1 MLDLDT
7 REWLLT
13 NGLGSFASGTVSDV
27 RTRTYHGWLIAATN
41 PPSGRTLLFSH
52 LEASLEVLGSVVA
65 LGTNFWGNGQIEPRG
80 YELLRC
86 FDINPV
92 PKWIWG
98 QDNWQLTRQLV
109 MPYGLVGTGDWGRS
123 RGALSREQGEN
134 SSFLHSSSC
143 PMTPLASSLL
153 TLSAVTH
160 GENPHRL
167 WRLPLGEDRTAS
179 PTQWLP
185 NAHPQF
191 CHRILIQYRYQG
203 TDTAILRLRLL
214 IAERDFHHQ
223 QTAGPE
229 LHFSQLLG
237 QQQICLQAINSGHFG
252 IPWHLR
258 WTQGN
263 YQPDAVWYWH
273 YGLPEETKRGLCDKE
288 DLYSPGYLIV
298 TLQPGDVVTLEAQVG
313 FPDPLLGVLTP
324 KTFAEA
330 VEAEQK
336 RLSQIFGWAQRDRGA
351 QKQENNYQCPILNT
365 QYLSNDASYYPAG
378 SPKDYNKGN
387 LRNALVPQCPMT
399 PFASPVKDAVHS
411 LLRPRSTSLLT
422 RLTQWLPPAHSPI
435 WQQLLKASDQFIVY
449 RASIAGPTVIAGYH
463 WFNEWGRDTLIALP
477 GLALVPQR
485 FDLAKGV
492 LRTFG
497 HNCRHGLIPNVF
509 PDVDGEPIYNS
520 IDAAL
525 WWIETL
531 GLYLEATQDWE
542 FLAEQFPVVQ
552 QIYKAFVGGTHFNIQ
567 VDATDGL
574 VSWDARGVALTWMDV
589 VIGVHPVTPRYGKPV
604 EINALWYSVLC
615 WLSQWA
621 ERLSQLEYGSPV
633 RLTKQAER
641 YAQQAQ
647 HVKTS
652 LQKFWNPQLGY
663 LYDTIEPD
671 DRRNFQIRPNAVLAL
686 SLHHCGFSEQQGCQV
701 LDLATASLLTPYG
714 LRSLDPGDP
723 EYKGKYEGNQEQRDR
738 AYHQGTVWAWLI
750 GPYIRAWQRFYPQQ
764 SLPFDWQP
772 LLDHFLF
779 DACLGSISEIF
790 DGDLPHTPRG
800 AIAQAWSVAE
810 VIRHIK

>member
-1 MLDLDT
+1 MADLDT

-13 NGLGSFASGTVSDV
+13 NGLGSFASGTVSGV
-27 RTRTYHGWLIAATN
+27 RTRTYHGWLFAATN

-52 LEASLEVLGSVVA
+52 LEASLEVLGNVVP
-65 LGTNFWGNGQIEPRG
+65 LGTNFWGNGKIERTG
-80 YELLRC
+80 YELLRH

-98 QDNWQLTRQLV
+98 EDNWQLTRQLV
-109 MPYGLVGTGDWGRS
+109 MPIGLLGTADWGLGTGDWAKAGIS
-123 RGALSREQGEN
+123 
-134 SSFLHSSSC
+134 
-143 PMTPLASSLL
+143 
-153 TLSAVTH
+153 
-160 GENPHRL
+160 
-167 WRLPLGEDRTAS
+167 
-179 PTQWLP
+179 
-185 NAHPQF
+185 NAPAQF
-191 CHRILIQYRYQG
+191 CHRILIQYRYEG
-203 TDTAILRLRLL
+203 SDTAILRLRLL

-223 QTAGPE
+223 QIASEE
-229 LHFSQLLG
+229 LKFSQLLG
-237 QQQICLQAINSGHFG
+237 QQQVSLQAINSGHFG

-263 YQPDAVWYWH
+263 YQPDAVWYWN
-273 YGLPEETKRGLCDKE
+273 YRLSEETKRGLGDKE
-288 DLYSPGYLIV
+288 DLHSPGYLIV
-298 TLQPGDVVTLEAQVG
+298 TLQPGDRVTLEARVG
-313 FPDPLLGVLTP
+313 FPDSVEAVLSP
-324 KTFAEA
+324 ETFAEA
-330 VEAEQK
+330 LELEQE
-336 RLSQIFGWAQRDRGA
+336 RLSQIFGWSKGGTGEEFSNSQSPIA
-351 QKQENNYQCPILNT
+351 NPQCPIPNR
-365 QYLSNDASYYPAG
+365 QSPLS
-378 SPKDYNKGN
+378 
-387 LRNALVPQCPMT
+387 
-399 PFASPVKDAVHS
+399 
-411 LLRPRSTSLLT
+411 
-422 RLTQWLPPAHSPI
+422 
-435 WQQLLKASDQFIVY
+435 QQLLKASDQFIVY

-463 WFNEWGRDTLIALP
+463 WFNDWGRDTLIALP

-497 HNCRHGLIPNVF
+497 HYCRHGLIPNAF
-509 PDVDGEPIYNS
+509 PDVNGEPIYNS

-542 FLAEQFPVVQ
+542 FLAEEFPVVQ
-552 QIYKAFVGGTHFNIQ
+552 QIYKAFMGGTHFNIQ

-574 VSWDARGVALTWMDV
+574 VSWDAPGVALTWMDV
-589 VIGVHPVTPRYGKPV
+589 VIESHPVTPRYGKPV
-604 EINALWYSVLC
+604 EINALWYSALC

-621 ERLSQLEYGSPV
+621 ERLSQLDFGEPV
-633 RLTKQAER
+633 RLTKQAQR

-686 SLHHCGFSEQQGCQV
+686 SLHHCAFSEQQGCQI
-701 LDLATASLLTPYG
+701 LDLATSSLLTPYG

-723 EYKGKYEGNQEQRDR
+723 EYKGKYEGDQERRDR
-738 AYHQGTVWAWLI
+738 AYHQGTVWTWLI

-764 SLPFDWQP
+764 ALPFDWKP

-790 DGDLPHTPRG
+790 DGDSPHTPRG
-800 AIAQAWSVAE
+800 AIAQAWSVGE

>member
-1 MLDLDT
+1 MPDLDT

-27 RTRTYHGWLIAATN
+27 RTRTYHGWLFAATN

-52 LEASLEVLGSVVA
+52 LEASLEILGRVVA
-65 LGTNFWGNGQIEPRG
+65 LGTNVWGNGQIEPTG
-80 YELLRC
+80 YEQLRR

-92 PKWIWG
+92 PKWTWG

-109 MPYGLVGTGDWGRS
+109 MPYGLVGTRDEGRGS
-123 RGALSREQGEN
+123 RGAGEQGSRGEVAE
-134 SSFLHSSSC
+134 SFS
-143 PMTPLASSLL
+143 P
-153 TLSAVTH
+153 
-160 GENPHRL
+160 
-167 WRLPLGEDRTAS
+167 LPLCTSA
-179 PTQWLP
+179 PLPLIP
-185 NAHPQF
+185 NAQF
-191 CHRILIQYRYQG
+191 CHRILIQYRYEG
-203 TDTAILRLRLL
+203 TETAILRLRLL

-223 QTAGPE
+223 QTASQE
-229 LHFSQLLG
+229 LQFSQLLG
-237 QQQICLQAINSGHFG
+237 EQQVCLQAINSGRFG

-263 YQPDAVWYWH
+263 YQPDAVWYWD
-273 YGLPEETKRGLCDKE
+273 YRLSEETKRGLGDKE
-288 DLYSPGYLIV
+288 DLHSPGYLIV
-298 TLQPGDVVTLEAQVG
+298 KLQPGDTVTLEARVG
-313 FPDPLLGVLTP
+313 FPDSVPGVLTV
-324 KTFAEA
+324 KTFTEA
-330 VEAEQK
+330 VEAEQE
-336 RLSQIFGWAQRDRGA
+336 RLSQIFGWKERGTA
-351 QKQENNYQCPILNT
+351 AEEQGSRGDKGDKKELLKISP
-365 QYLSNDASYYPAG
+365 LSPPSFL
-378 SPKDYNKGN
+378 SP
-387 LRNALVPQCPMT
+387 LSLLHAQCPMT
-399 PFASPVKDAVHS
+399 PVASSRQSRPTHWLPNAHS
-411 LLRPRSTSLLT
+411 L
-422 RLTQWLPPAHSPI
+422 I
-435 WQQLLKASDQFIVY
+435 WQQLLKASDRFIVY

-463 WFNEWGRDTLIALP
+463 WFNDWGRDTLIALP

-485 FDLAKGV
+485 FNLAKGV

-497 HNCRHGLIPNVF
+497 HYCRHGLIANAF
-509 PDVDGEPIYNS
+509 PDLNGEPIYNS

-531 GLYLEATQDWE
+531 GLYLEATQDWD

-589 VIGVHPVTPRYGKPV
+589 VIGTHPVTPRYGKPV
-604 EINALWYSVLC
+604 EINALWYSALC

-621 ERLSQLEYGSPV
+621 ERLSQMEYGSPV
-633 RLTKQAER
+633 RLTKQAQR
-641 YAQQAQ
+641 YANQAQ

-686 SLHHCGFSEQQGCQV
+686 SLHHCGFSEQQGCQI
-701 LDLATASLLTPYG
+701 LDLATTSLLTPYG

-723 EYKGKYEGNQEQRDR
+723 EYKGKYEGNQQQRDR
-738 AYHQGTVWAWLI
+738 AYHQGTVWTWLI

-772 LLDHFLF
+772 LIDHFFF

-790 DGDLPHTPRG
+790 DGDSPHTPRG

-810 VIRHIK
+810 VIRYIK

>member
-27 RTRTYHGWLIAATN
+27 RTRTYHGWLFAATK
-41 PPSGRTLLFSH
+41 PPCDRTLLFSH
-52 LEASLEVLGSVVA
+52 LEASLEVLGNVVA
-65 LGTNFWGNGQIEPRG
+65 LGTNFWGNGQIEPTG

-109 MPYGLVGTGDWGRS
+109 MPYGWEG
-123 RGALSREQGEN
+123 SREWGVGSREEN
-134 SSFLHSSSC
+134 HASHSPVQTRLIASLPSTDAINRVSLHS
-143 PMTPLASSLL
+143 
-153 TLSAVTH
+153 
-160 GENPHRL
+160 
-167 WRLPLGEDRTAS
+167 
-179 PTQWLP
+179 
-185 NAHPQF
+185 QF
-191 CHRILIQYRYQG
+191 RHRILIQYRYNG
-203 TDTAILRLRLL
+203 SDTAILRLRLL

-223 QTAGPE
+223 QTASAG
-229 LHFSQLLG
+229 LQFSELLG
-237 QQQICLQAINSGHFG
+237 QQQVCLQAKNSGHFG

-258 WTQGN
+258 WTQGK
-263 YQPDAVWYWH
+263 YQPDAVWYWN
-273 YGLPEETKRGLCDKE
+273 YGLPEETKHGLGDKE
-288 DLYSPGYLIV
+288 DLYSPGYLVV
-298 TLQPGDVVTLEAQVG
+298 TLQPGDTVTLEARVG
-313 FPDPLLGVLTP
+313 FPDSTAGVLTGE
-324 KTFAEA
+324 TFAEA

-336 RLSQIFGWAQRDRGA
+336 RLSQIFGWRQGGKQAEEPEAQGEGCR
-351 QKQENNYQCPILNT
+351 KEEFPPC
-365 QYLSNDASYYPAG
+365 
-378 SPKDYNKGN
+378 
-387 LRNALVPQCPMT
+387 
-399 PFASPVKDAVHS
+399 S
-411 LLRPRSTSLLT
+411 LLPAPLL
-422 RLTQWLPPAHSPI
+422 LPHSPLPTPHSPL

-449 RASIAGPTVIAGYH
+449 RASIPGLTVIAGYH
-463 WFNEWGRDTLIALP
+463 WFNDWGRNTLIALP
-477 GLALVPQR
+477 GLALVPRR

-497 HNCRHGLIPNVF
+497 HYCRHGLIPNAF
-509 PDVDGEPIYNS
+509 PDVNGEPIYNS

-542 FLAEQFPVVQ
+542 FLAEQFPLVQ

-567 VDATDGL
+567 IDAIDGL
-574 VSWDARGVALTWMDV
+574 VSWDAPGAALTWMDV
-589 VIGVHPVTPRYGKPV
+589 VIGAYPVTPRYGKPV
-604 EINALWYSVLC
+604 EINALWYSALC

-621 ERLSQLEYGSPV
+621 EQLSELEYGSPV
-633 RLTKQAER
+633 RLTKQAQR
-641 YAQQAQ
+641 YAQQAE

-686 SLHHCGFSEQQGCQV
+686 SLHHCAFSEQQGCQV
-701 LDLATASLLTPYG
+701 LDLATVSLLTPYG

-723 EYKGKYEGNQEQRDR
+723 EYKGRYEGNQEQRDR

-750 GPYIRAWQRFYPQQ
+750 GPYIRAWQRFYPQR

-779 DACLGSISEIF
+779 DAGLGSISEIF
-790 DGDLPHTPRG
+790 DGDAPHKPRG

>member
-1 MLDLDT
+1 MSDLDT

-13 NGLGSFASGTVSDV
+13 NGLGSFASGTVSGV
-27 RTRTYHGWLIAATN
+27 RTRTYHGWLFAATN

-52 LEASLEVLGSVVA
+52 LEASLEVLGKVVA
-65 LGTNFWGNGQIEPRG
+65 LGTNFWGNGQIEPTG
-80 YELLRC
+80 YKLLRC
-86 FDINPV
+86 FDTNPV
-92 PKWIWG
+92 PKWTWG
-98 QDNWQLTRQLV
+98 QDNWQLTRQLL

-123 RGALSREQGEN
+123 KGAGSREQGEN
-134 SSFLHSSSC
+134 FSPQHPTPRPSNAQC
-143 PMTPLASSLL
+143 PM
-153 TLSAVTH
+153 
-160 GENPHRL
+160 
-167 WRLPLGEDRTAS
+167 
-179 PTQWLP
+179 P
-185 NAHPQF
+185 NAAHAQF
-191 CHRILIQYRYQG
+191 CHRTLIQYRYDG
-203 TDTAILRLRLL
+203 TETAILRLRLL

-223 QTAGPE
+223 QTASEE
-229 LHFSQLLG
+229 LKFSQLLG
-237 QQQICLQAINSGHFG
+237 QQQVCLQAINSGRFG

-273 YGLPEETKRGLCDKE
+273 YGLSEETKRGLGDKE

-298 TLQPGDVVTLEAQVG
+298 TLQPGDAVTLEARVG
-313 FPDPLLGVLTP
+313 FPDSGSGVLTP

-330 VEAEQK
+330 VEAEQE
-336 RLSQIFGWAQRDRGA
+336 RLSQIFGWSEGGTGVKFSSTQS
-351 QKQENNYQCPILNT
+351 PIPN
-365 QYLSNDASYYPAG
+365 
-378 SPKDYNKGN
+378 
-387 LRNALVPQCPMT
+387 PQ
-399 PFASPVKDAVHS
+399 SPV
-411 LLRPRSTSLLT
+411 PNT
-422 RLTQWLPPAHSPI
+422 HSPI
-435 WQQLLKASDQFIVY
+435 WQKLLKASDQFIVY
-449 RASIAGPTVIAGYH
+449 RASIAGPTVITGYH
-463 WFNEWGRDTLIALP
+463 WFNDWGRNTLISLP

-485 FDLAKGV
+485 FDLAKGI

-497 HNCRHGLIPNVF
+497 HYCRQGLIPNVF
-509 PDVDGEPIYNS
+509 PDINGEPIYNS

-525 WWIETL
+525 WWVETL

-552 QIYKAFVGGTHFNIQ
+552 QIYKAFVGGTHFHIQ

-574 VSWDARGVALTWMDV
+574 INWDARGVALTWMDV
-589 VIGVHPVTPRYGKPV
+589 VIDSHPVTHRHGKPV
-604 EINALWYSVLC
+604 EINALWYSALC
-615 WLSQWA
+615 WLSHWA
-621 ERLSQLEYGSPV
+621 ERLSQLDFGEPV
-633 RLTKQAER
+633 RLTKQAQR

-671 DRRNFQIRPNAVLAL
+671 DRRNFQVRPNAVLAL
-686 SLHHCGFSEQQGCQV
+686 SLHHCAFSAQQGCQV
-701 LDLATASLLTPYG
+701 LDLATISLLTPYG

-723 EYKGKYEGNQEQRDR
+723 EYKGRYEGNQEQRDR
-738 AYHQGTVWAWLI
+738 AYHQGTVWTWLI

-772 LLDHFLF
+772 LLEHFLY

>member
-7 REWLLT
+7 REWVLT

-27 RTRTYHGWLIAATN
+27 RTRTYHGWLFAATN

-65 LGTNFWGNGQIEPRG
+65 LGTNFWGNGQIEPTG
-80 YELLRC
+80 YELLRS

-109 MPYGLVGTGDWGRS
+109 MPYGWEG
-123 RGALSREQGEN
+123 
-134 SSFLHSSSC
+134 SSE
-143 PMTPLASSLL
+143 
-153 TLSAVTH
+153 
-160 GENPHRL
+160 ENPT
-167 WRLPLGEDRTAS
+167 PDSRTDAINRVS
-179 PTQWLP
+179 PTP
-185 NAHPQF
+185 YSQF
-191 CHRILIQYRYQG
+191 CHRILIHYRYEG
-203 TDTAILRLRLL
+203 SHTAILRLRLL

-223 QTAGPE
+223 QTASAK
-229 LHFSQLLG
+229 LQFSQMLG
-237 QQQICLQAINSGHFG
+237 QQQVCLQAINSGRFG

-263 YQPDAVWYWH
+263 YQPDAVWYWY
-273 YGLPEETKRGLCDKE
+273 YGLPEEAKRGLGDKE

-298 TLQPGDVVTLEAQVG
+298 TLQPGDAVTLEARVG
-313 FPDPLLGVLTP
+313 FPDSMLSVMTD

-330 VEAEQK
+330 VEAEQD
-336 RLSQIFGWAQRDRGA
+336 RLSQIFGWGEGGRGA
-351 QKQENNYQCPILNT
+351 EETNQFKIQNSKFKIKEL
-365 QYLSNDASYYPAG
+365 
-378 SPKDYNKGN
+378 
-387 LRNALVPQCPMT
+387 
-399 PFASPVKDAVHS
+399 
-411 LLRPRSTSLLT
+411 
-422 RLTQWLPPAHSPI
+422 LPPASAFPLPNAHSPL

-463 WFNEWGRDTLIALP
+463 WFNDWGRDTLIALP

-497 HNCRHGLIPNVF
+497 HYCRYGLIPNAF
-509 PDVDGEPIYNS
+509 PDVNGEPIYNS

-531 GLYLEATQDWE
+531 GLYLEATQDWN

-589 VIGVHPVTPRYGKPV
+589 VIGSHPITPRYGKPV
-604 EINALWYSVLC
+604 EINALWYSALC

-633 RLTKQAER
+633 RLTKQAQR

-686 SLHHCGFSEQQGCQV
+686 SLHHCGFSEQQGCQI

-723 EYKGKYEGNQEQRDR
+723 EYKGKYQGNQEQRDR

-750 GPYIRAWQRFYPQQ
+750 GPYIRAWQRFYPQR

-779 DACLGSISEIF
+779 DACLASISEIF
-790 DGDLPHTPRG
+790 DGDSPHTPRG

-810 VIRHIK
+810 VIRHIQ

>member
-1 MLDLDT
+1 MPDLDT

-27 RTRTYHGWLIAATN
+27 RTRTYHGWLFAATN

-52 LEASLEVLGSVVA
+52 LEASLEILGSVVA
-65 LGTNFWGNGQIEPRG
+65 LGTNVWGNGEIEPTG
-80 YELLRC
+80 YEQLRR

-92 PKWIWG
+92 PKWTWG
-98 QDNWQLTRQLV
+98 QDNWQLTRQLL
-109 MPYGLVGTGDWGRS
+109 MPYGLVETGGWGLGIGDKGTRGQGDKET
-123 RGALSREQGEN
+123 RE
-134 SSFLHSSSC
+134 
-143 PMTPLASSLL
+143 
-153 TLSAVTH
+153 
-160 GENPHRL
+160 
-167 WRLPLGEDRTAS
+167 DK
-179 PTQWLP
+179 QWP
-185 NAHPQF
+185 NAQF
-191 CHRILIQYRYQG
+191 CHRILIQYRYEG
-203 TDTAILRLRLL
+203 SETAILRLRLL

-223 QTAGPE
+223 QTASQE
-229 LHFSQLLG
+229 LQFSQLLG
-237 QQQICLQAINSGHFG
+237 QQQVCLQAINSGRFG

-263 YQPDAVWYWH
+263 YQPDAVWYWD
-273 YGLPEETKRGLCDKE
+273 YRLSEETKRGLGDKE
-288 DLYSPGYLIV
+288 DLHSPGYLIV
-298 TLQPGDVVTLEAQVG
+298 TLQPGDTVTLEARVG
-313 FPDPLLGVLTP
+313 FPDSVPSVLTL
-324 KTFAEA
+324 KTFTEA
-330 VEAEQK
+330 VEAEQE
-336 RLSQIFGWAQRDRGA
+336 RLSQIFGWRERGTGA
-351 QKQENNYQCPILNT
+351 EEQGSRGDKGDKEELLKISPLSPPSILSP
-365 QYLSNDASYYPAG
+365 LSLLHDG
-378 SPKDYNKGN
+378 SCFKSGNRKG
-387 LRNALVPQCPMT
+387 ALPPQCPM
-399 PFASPVKDAVHS
+399 PN
-411 LLRPRSTSLLT
+411 
-422 RLTQWLPPAHSPI
+422 AHSPI
-435 WQQLLKASDQFIVY
+435 WQQLLKASDRFIVY

-463 WFNEWGRDTLIALP
+463 WFNDWGRDTLIALP

-497 HNCRHGLIPNVF
+497 HYCRHGLIATAF
-509 PDVDGEPIYNS
+509 PDLNGEPIYNS

-531 GLYLEATQDWE
+531 GLYLEATQDWD

-589 VIGVHPVTPRYGKPV
+589 VIGAHPVTPRYGKPV
-604 EINALWYSVLC
+604 EINALWYSALC

-621 ERLSQLEYGSPV
+621 ERLSQMEYGSPV
-633 RLTKQAER
+633 RLTKQAQR
-641 YAQQAQ
+641 YANQAQ

-686 SLHHCGFSEQQGCQV
+686 SLHHCGFSEQQGCQI
-701 LDLATASLLTPYG
+701 LDLATTSLLTPYG
-714 LRSLDPGDP
+714 LRSLDSGDP
-723 EYKGKYEGNQEQRDR
+723 EYKGKYEGNQQQRDR
-738 AYHQGTVWAWLI
+738 AYHQGTVWTWLI

-764 SLPFDWQP
+764 ALPFDWQP
-772 LLDHFLF
+772 LLEHFLF

-790 DGDLPHTPRG
+790 DGDSPHTPRG

>member
-27 RTRTYHGWLIAATN
+27 RTRTYHGWLFAATN
-41 PPSGRTLLFSH
+41 PPSERTLLFSH

-65 LGTNFWGNGQIEPRG
+65 LGTNFWGNGQIEPTG

-109 MPYGLVGTGDWGRS
+109 MPYGLVGGRQQGAGS
-123 RGALSREQGEN
+123 RGQGAWGGEQGEN
-134 SSFLHSSSC
+134 SSPLHPSPYPMPNPQC
-143 PMTPLASSLL
+143 PI
-153 TLSAVTH
+153 
-160 GENPHRL
+160 
-167 WRLPLGEDRTAS
+167 
-179 PTQWLP
+179 P
-185 NAHPQF
+185 NAPAEF
-191 CHRILIQYRYQG
+191 CHRILIQYRYNG
-203 TDTAILRLRLL
+203 SDTAILRLRLL
-214 IAERDFHHQ
+214 IAERNFHHQ
-223 QTAGPE
+223 QTASPG
-229 LHFSQLLG
+229 LQFSELLG
-237 QQQICLQAINSGHFG
+237 QQQVCLQAKNAGHFG

-258 WTQGN
+258 WTQGK
-263 YQPDAVWYWH
+263 YRTDAVWYWN
-273 YGLPEETKRGLCDKE
+273 YGLPEETKRGLGDKE

-298 TLQPGDVVTLEAQVG
+298 TLQPGDVVTLEARVG
-313 FPDPLLGVLTP
+313 FPDSMAGILTSE
-324 KTFAEA
+324 TFAEA
-330 VEAEQK
+330 VEAEQE
-336 RLSQIFGWAQRDRGA
+336 RLSQIFRWSQGGRGA
-351 QKQENNYQCPILNT
+351 GET
-365 QYLSNDASYYPAG
+365 GGVEAT
-378 SPKDYNKGN
+378 
-387 LRNALVPQCPMT
+387 NAQCPM
-399 PFASPVKDAVHS
+399 
-411 LLRPRSTSLLT
+411 LNTSLLDTPPTASLRDANSVPQTDAT
-422 RLTQWLPPAHSPI
+422 RSLLLRKSTLSTSASYPMPNAQSTI

-463 WFNEWGRDTLIALP
+463 WFNDWGRNTLIALP
-477 GLALVPQR
+477 GLALVPRR
-485 FDLAKGV
+485 FDVAKGL

-497 HNCRHGLIPNVF
+497 HYCRHGLIPNTF
-509 PDVDGEPIYNS
+509 PDANGEPIYNS

-552 QIYKAFVGGTHFNIQ
+552 QIYKAFVGSTHFNIQ
-567 VDATDGL
+567 IDATDGL
-574 VSWDARGVALTWMDV
+574 VSWDGRDLALTWMDV
-589 VIGVHPVTPRYGKPV
+589 VIGAHPVTPRYGKPV
-604 EINALWYSVLC
+604 EINALWYSALC

-621 ERLSQLEYGSPV
+621 ERLSQLEFGEPV
-633 RLTKQAER
+633 RLTKQAQR

-686 SLHHCGFSEQQGCQV
+686 SLHHCAFSSQQGCQV
-701 LDLATASLLTPYG
+701 LDLATVSLLTPYG

-723 EYKGKYEGNQEQRDR
+723 EYKGRYEGNQEQRDR

-750 GPYIRAWQRFYPQQ
+750 GPYIRAWERFYPER

-790 DGDLPHTPRG
+790 DGDAPHKPRG

-810 VIRHIK
+810 VIRHMK